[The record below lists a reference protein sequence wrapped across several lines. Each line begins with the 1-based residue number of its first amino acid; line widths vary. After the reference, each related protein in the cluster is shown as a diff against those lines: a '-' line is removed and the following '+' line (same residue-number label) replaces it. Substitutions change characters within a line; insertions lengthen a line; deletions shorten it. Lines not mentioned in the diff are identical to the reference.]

1 MTDKKRK
8 IIGNA
13 LAFAVIILAA
23 LIYCRP
29 VPLSA
34 LGGWGDDPD
43 IFAYLYCESYHT
55 NDRGELAAEVYTVD
69 SAAGAAAWSDLL
81 DSIRVC
87 RMPFNW
93 LGNLHP
99 GAGAHQLA
107 DGMTDWSLHAHDQNT
122 EGGMVGL
129 QSYGEGRFCYTTP
142 KLDRYLSCA
151 VKDADEIQQKIDALM
166 EQYGVKQ

>member
-8 IIGNA
+8 IIGNS
-13 LAFAVIILAA
+13 LVFAVLILAA

-43 IFAYLYCESYHT
+43 VYADLYYEIYHT
-55 NDRGELAAEVYTVD
+55 NDRGQLAAEVYNAA
-69 SAAGAAAWSDLL
+69 SANGEWSDLL

-93 LGNLHP
+93 LGDLLP

-107 DGMTDWSLHAHDQNT
+107 DGMVDWNLHAHDQST
-122 EGGMVGL
+122 ESSMVGL
-129 QSYGEGRFCYTTP
+129 QTYGEGRFCYTTP
-142 KLDRYLSCA
+142 KLDRYLPCYVQNA
-151 VKDADEIQQKIDALM
+151 EEVHARAMALL
-166 EQYGVKQ
+166 EQYGQKTD